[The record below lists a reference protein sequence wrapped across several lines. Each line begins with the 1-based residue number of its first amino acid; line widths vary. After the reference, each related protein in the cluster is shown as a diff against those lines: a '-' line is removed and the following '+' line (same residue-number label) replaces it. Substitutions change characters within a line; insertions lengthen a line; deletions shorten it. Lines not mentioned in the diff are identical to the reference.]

1 MTLDRRA
8 LSIIPVRAIGMVRKA
23 SSWRVL
29 AALGH
34 HASATGLCYPS
45 QATLGELAGGMDQ
58 AAVSRAVK
66 DLYDLGLVRMLLP
79 VGPKLRGSFQKQN
92 RYQVLWTPHAPMP
105 NEREIEIAWGARTNR
120 W

>member
-1 MTLDRRA
+1 MNVDRRHY
-8 LSIIPVRAIGMVRKA
+8 SIIPVRAIGMVRRA
-23 SSWRVL
+23 TSWRVL

-34 HASATGLCYPS
+34 HASGTGLCYPS
-45 QATLGELAGGMDQ
+45 QATLGALAGGMDQ

-66 DLYDLGLVRMLLP
+66 DLYELGLVRMLLP

-92 RYQVLWTPHAPMP
+92 RYQVLWTPYAPMP
-105 NEREIEIAWGARTNR
+105 NEREIEIAWGSRVNR